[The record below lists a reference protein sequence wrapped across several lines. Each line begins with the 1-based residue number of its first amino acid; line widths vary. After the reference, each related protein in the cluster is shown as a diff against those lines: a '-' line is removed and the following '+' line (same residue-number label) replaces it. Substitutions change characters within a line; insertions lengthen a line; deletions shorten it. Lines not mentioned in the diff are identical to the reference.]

1 MTKNAIS
8 SSPNKTPIPLMEI
21 DNLVRRVGGLVAV
34 NEVSFCVGVGEIVG
48 LIGPNGAGK
57 TTLFNIIS
65 GHLKSDSGVLRF
77 NGMDI
82 TNMRASKC
90 ARMGIGRTF
99 QIVKPLATLTVHENV
114 TVGALLN
121 NHSKTARDKA
131 AHIIERVGMSDL
143 MDKLSGSLTLESRK
157 RLELA
162 RALSIEPKIILLDE
176 ILAGLNASE
185 IEESIH
191 LIRSLAVTDNL
202 AVILIEHNLHAIMSL
217 AHKIVVLDYGVKIAQ
232 NVPDL
237 VVRDPKVVA
246 AYLGSDD

>member
-1 MTKNAIS
+1 
-8 SSPNKTPIPLMEI
+8 
-21 DNLVRRVGGLVAV
+21 
-34 NEVSFCVGVGEIVG
+34 
-48 LIGPNGAGK
+48 
-57 TTLFNIIS
+57 
-65 GHLKSDSGVLRF
+65 
-77 NGMDI
+77 
-82 TNMRASKC
+82 MRASKC

>member
-1 MTKNAIS
+1 MSALIS
-8 SSPNKTPIPLMEI
+8 ISDVCKSFGGIVVADHISIEI
-21 DNLVRRVGGLVAV
+21 HR
-34 NEVSFCVGVGEIVG
+34 GEILG